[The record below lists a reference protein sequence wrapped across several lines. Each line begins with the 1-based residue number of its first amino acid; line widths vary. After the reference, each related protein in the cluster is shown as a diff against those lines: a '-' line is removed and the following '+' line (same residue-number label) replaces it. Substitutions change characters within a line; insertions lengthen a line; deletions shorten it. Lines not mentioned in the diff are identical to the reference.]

1 MLQEESAEWK
11 DPDTRV
17 FSRSDGDKSSVFLAI
32 SLWNNEDPSPFFPS
46 EIPKVKKQ
54 VVESTVDTEISGI
67 AEEELLQEQVK
78 FAELSL

>member
-1 MLQEESAEWK
+1 MLVTYWCLIIKPLSENFS
-11 DPDTRV
+11 PDT
-17 FSRSDGDKSSVFLAI
+17 SAI

-46 EIPKVKKQ
+46 EIPQVKKQ
-54 VVESTVDTEISGI
+54 VVERTVDTEISGI

>member
-17 FSRSDGDKSSVFLAI
+17 FSRSDEDKSSVFLAI

-54 VVESTVDTEISGI
+54 VVESTVDTKISGI